1 MTPILHLS
9 WLIPPKEL
17 SRSMREAVA
26 DTLSGYAADI
36 LKGATI
42 GEVSVTIGL
51 PETDAVVKS
60 LEMERG

>member
-1 MTPILHLS
+1 
-9 WLIPPKEL
+9 
-17 SRSMREAVA
+17 MREAVA